1 MFELRKIYVVNLKTG
16 PPKKCLIQVNLQFDI
31 FLKFH
36 PRWKLSIVCNSAQM
50 AHKQNCYKFKP
61 GQQIRQNVATG
72 TKSLLF

>member
-1 MFELRKIYVVNLKTG
+1 MFELRNIYVVNLKTG

-36 PRWKLSIVCNSAQM
+36 PRWKLSQM
-50 AHKQNCYKFKP
+50 THKQNCYKFKP